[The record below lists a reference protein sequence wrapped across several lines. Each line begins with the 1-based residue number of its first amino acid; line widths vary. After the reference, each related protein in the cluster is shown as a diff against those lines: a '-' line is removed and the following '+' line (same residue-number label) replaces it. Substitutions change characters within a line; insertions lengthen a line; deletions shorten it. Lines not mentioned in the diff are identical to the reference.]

1 MIEERTKPKD
11 RKRMRFVA
19 QFAALCFTTVGGF
32 LATAVKGVPEE
43 KIGELLPS
51 KLSEA
56 LSFLVSAE
64 LWKSF
69 VPTIRTL
76 CLAFGSA
83 GIIAF
88 GLAWLMTYSPI
99 VRKFLSPFIS
109 IMKPIPSI
117 ATIAVGTLLLSPS
130 SEYLSFLVAVVGSVW
145 PLTASISD
153 VFQAVPQSLY
163 ESIRTLGR
171 SRMHYFSLVLPRVAL
186 PGIFD
191 SLRLVAPITLLL
203 VVTSEYF
210 FPSLGGL
217 GALLYEKHSALEYTS
232 VISIIMSMSVVS
244 IMVEAGLEIVEYYVC
259 PWSRKTSNED

>member
-1 MIEERTKPKD
+1 MGEKKTKHHDVK
-11 RKRMRFVA
+11 KMRYVA
-19 QFAALCFTTVGGF
+19 QFAALCLTTVGGF

-43 KIGELLPS
+43 RIGELMPS

-64 LWKSF
+64 LLKSF
-69 VPTIRTL
+69 PPTIRTL
-76 CLAFGSA
+76 LLAFTSA
-83 GIIAF
+83 GVIAF
-88 GLAWLMTYSPI
+88 GLAWLMTFSPI
-99 VRKFLSPFIS
+99 VRKVLSPFIS

-117 ATIAVGTLLLSPS
+117 ATIALGTLLLSPS
-130 SEYLSFLVAVVGSVW
+130 SDYLSFSVAVIGSVW

-153 VFQAVPQSLY
+153 VLQAVPQSLY

-171 SRMHYFSLVLPRVAL
+171 SRIHYFVLVLPRVAL

-217 GALLYEKHSALEYTS
+217 GALLYEKHSALEYTA

-244 IMVEAGLEIVEYYVC
+244 ILFEAGLERLEYYIC
-259 PWSRKTSNED
+259 PWGRKALNEE